1 MNWRNLLGIAL
12 MSVAAVPFTACGDDE
27 ESNEPS
33 NQNGQSVSQGTFQG
47 AKRVFGENLPKAYG
61 RKDNGADYER
71 FTITYDDNGFVTN
84 IVRNRYGV
92 DESQKEW
99 RISYSGSTCTLAYYK
114 NGEFKSN
121 DAITIGSNGYM
132 VEGVVDGE
140 TLRCA
145 YDGEYL
151 TSITVYED
159 GEVDDK
165 LNMTWQGGN
174 IIQAGWTD
182 STPTSISY
190 TATSNVGCV
199 MQYDD
204 GLDIDMDDWEMLYYI
219 GLLGKGTT
227 NLPQAYTKQKS
238 AKKSSAGTNEWTV
251 DEKGRAVKLI
261 NTQWK
266 VEEGHEYD
274 RAVRE
279 YYWEW

>member
-12 MSVAAVPFTACGDDE
+12 MSVAAVSFTACGDDE

-33 NQNGQSVSQGTFQG
+33 NQNGQSVTQGTFQG

-99 RISYSGSTCTLAYYK
+99 RISYNGGTCTLAYYK

-132 VEGVVDGE
+132 AEGVVDGE

-165 LNMTWQGGN
+165 LTMTLQGGN

-190 TATSNVGCV
+190 TGTSNVGSV

-227 NLPQAYTKQKS
+227 NLPQSYSKQKS
-238 AKKSSAGTNEWTV
+238 ANKSSAGTNEWTL